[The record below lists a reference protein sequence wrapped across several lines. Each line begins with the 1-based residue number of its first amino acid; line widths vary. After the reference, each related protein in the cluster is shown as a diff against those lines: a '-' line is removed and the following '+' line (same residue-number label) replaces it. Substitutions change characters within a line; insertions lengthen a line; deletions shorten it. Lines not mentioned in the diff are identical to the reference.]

1 MQKARKNKM
10 VINVHAGHNPAGKVA
25 SGAAGYLIESVEDR
39 IVKDKVIELLREN
52 GHTVYDCTEDN
63 GTSQQDVLNKII
75 EKCNSHNVDIDVSI
89 HFNAGAAD
97 RDTETTG
104 TEVYVYGFNAGATEY
119 ADRVL
124 KNISNLGFRNR
135 GIKVNQ
141 SLAVLRRT
149 KAPAMLVECC
159 FVDDKDDAALYDA
172 DKMARAIAG
181 GIINADLTA
190 AQKTYTVKRGDS
202 LWKIAQEQLGNGA
215 RYKEIVN
222 ANGLVNNTIHP
233 GDKLIMPN

>member
-1 MQKARKNKM
+1 MI
-10 VINVHAGHNPAGKVA
+10 INVHAGHNPNGKVA

-63 GTSQQDVLNKII
+63 GTSQQDVLNRII
-75 EKCNSHNVDIDVSI
+75 AKCNSHNVDIDVSI

-104 TEVYVYGFNAGATEY
+104 TEVYVYGLNAGATEY

-222 ANGLVNNTIHP
+222 INNLTNNTIHP
-233 GDKLIMPN
+233 GDKLTIPN

>member
-1 MQKARKNKM
+1 MI
-10 VINVHAGHNPAGKVA
+10 INVHAGHNPSGKVA
-25 SGAAGYLIESVEDR
+25 SGAAGYLIESVENR

-63 GTSQQDVLNKII
+63 GTSQADVLNKII
-75 EKCNSHNVDIDVSI
+75 AKCNSHNVDIDVSI

-97 RDTETTG
+97 RDNKTTG
-104 TEVYVYGFNAGATEY
+104 TEVYVYGLNAGATTY
-119 ADRVL
+119 AQRVL
-124 KNISNLGFRNR
+124 DKISALGFQNR
-135 GIKVNQ
+135 GIKVNT

-190 AQKTYTVKRGDS
+190 TQKTYTVKHGDS

-222 ANGLVNNTIHP
+222 INNLTNNTIHP
-233 GDKLIMPN
+233 GDKLMIPN

>member
-1 MQKARKNKM
+1 MI
-10 VINVHAGHNPAGKVA
+10 INVHAGHNPSGKVA

-39 IVKDKVIELLREN
+39 IVKDKVIELLRQN

-63 GTSQQDVLNKII
+63 GTSQADVLNKII

-104 TEVYVYGFNAGATEY
+104 TEVYVYGLNAGATEY

-181 GIINADLTA
+181 GIINADLTV
-190 AQKTYTVKRGDS
+190 AQKTYIVKRGDS

-222 ANGLVNNTIHP
+222 INNLTNNTIHP
-233 GDKLIMPN
+233 GDKLTIPN

>member
-1 MQKARKNKM
+1 M

-97 RDTETTG
+97 RDNNTTG
-104 TEVYVYGFNAGATEY
+104 TEVYVYGLNAGAIDY
-119 ADRVL
+119 AQRVL
-124 KNISNLGFRNR
+124 NRICALGFRNR
-135 GIKVNQ
+135 GIKVNTG
-141 SLAVLRRT
+141 LAVLRRT
-149 KAPAMLVECC
+149 KAPAMLIECC
-159 FVDDKDDAALYDA
+159 FVDDKDDVALYDA
-172 DKMARAIAG
+172 EKMARAIAS

-190 AQKTYTVKRGDS
+190 DNKTYTVKSGDS

-222 ANGLVNNTIHP
+222 LNGLVNNTIHP
-233 GDKLIMPN
+233 GDKLIIPN

>member
-1 MQKARKNKM
+1 MI
-10 VINVHAGHNPAGKVA
+10 INVHAGHNPNGKVA

-39 IVKDKVIELLREN
+39 IVKDKVIELLRKN

-63 GTSQQDVLNKII
+63 GTSQADVLNKII
-75 EKCNSHNVDIDVSI
+75 AKCNSHNVDIDVSI

>member
-1 MQKARKNKM
+1 M

>member
-1 MQKARKNKM
+1 
-10 VINVHAGHNPAGKVA
+10 
-25 SGAAGYLIESVEDR
+25 
-39 IVKDKVIELLREN
+39 
-52 GHTVYDCTEDN
+52 
-63 GTSQQDVLNKII
+63 
-75 EKCNSHNVDIDVSI
+75 
-89 HFNAGAAD
+89 
-97 RDTETTG
+97 
-104 TEVYVYGFNAGATEY
+104 
-119 ADRVL
+119 
-124 KNISNLGFRNR
+124 
-135 GIKVNQ
+135 
-141 SLAVLRRT
+141 
-149 KAPAMLVECC
+149 MLVECC